1 MKKVT
6 VLVTEINGNEVVIY
20 VDRTR
25 NDIYTHRLVTTLNE
39 PLMSKK
45 PLGPTNKCSGKILV
59 SHCDCMA
66 GLGEACSHV
75 APPSPLGMQ

>member
-1 MKKVT
+1 M
-6 VLVTEINGNEVVIY
+6 LVTEINGNEVVIH

-25 NDIYTHRLVTTLNE
+25 NDIYIHRLVTTLNE
-39 PLMSKK
+39 LDEQDLK
-45 PLGPTNKCSGKILV
+45 PLGPTNKSRQSGKILV
-59 SHCDCMA
+59 AHCDCMA